1 MRAHQDIK
9 TRLQKYTELLTE
21 IEIEERRLKALQDS
35 ETINRRL
42 ARAGIDDALKKLL
55 DREQEEYEALT
66 GIINALPSVEERQV
80 MLARYMDGQDWRTI
94 TRAVFGSLPDFAEK
108 AESYERRVYRIHG
121 KALININKTSNKN

>member
-1 MRAHQDIK
+1 MKTHKDIK

-66 GIINALPSVEERQV
+66 GMINALPSVEERQV

-94 TRAVFGSLPDFAEK
+94 TRAVFGGLPDFAEK
-108 AESYERRVYRIHG
+108 EESYERRVYRIHG
-121 KALININKTSNKN
+121 KALININKILNAN

>member
-55 DREQEEYEALT
+55 DREQEEYEVLT
-66 GIINALPSVEERQV
+66 SMINALPSVEERQV

-94 TRAVFGSLPDFAEK
+94 TRAVFGSLPDFEEK